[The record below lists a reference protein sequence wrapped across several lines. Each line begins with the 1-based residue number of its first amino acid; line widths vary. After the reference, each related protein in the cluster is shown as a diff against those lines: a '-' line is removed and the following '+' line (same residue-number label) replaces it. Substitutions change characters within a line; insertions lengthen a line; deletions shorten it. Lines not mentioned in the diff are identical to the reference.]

1 MKMFAGAL
9 LLASVA
15 YGLPQFNNFGGNAF
29 GRTQFGG
36 NAFGS
41 RFTQPKPVFNT
52 FSSQSA
58 SNSFSRQSSGLNGIS
73 QFGSNQGI
81 TADQRATYLPVMRAL
96 LSVMETNRPSPQDIN
111 TLMIAT
117 RDLNKKVPKGNGLG
131 GFGNFGNFGG
141 FGIEDLESMGLPES
155 GDMVAN
161 VEGVPHIRTSFGLFP
176 LSATSLMTDS
186 ERQQFLPVVR
196 TFTNVL
202 EKGNANPTEVNTL
215 MSQVRELNNLI
226 PGNIANSISGL
237 LNNNNSF
244 GRQGGFSGFSG
255 FSG

>member
-1 MKMFAGAL
+1 
-9 LLASVA
+9 
-15 YGLPQFNNFGGNAF
+15 
-29 GRTQFGG
+29 
-36 NAFGS
+36 
-41 RFTQPKPVFNT
+41 
-52 FSSQSA
+52 
-58 SNSFSRQSSGLNGIS
+58 
-73 QFGSNQGI
+73 
-81 TADQRATYLPVMRAL
+81 
-96 LSVMETNRPSPQDIN
+96 
-111 TLMIAT
+111 
-117 RDLNKKVPKGNGLG
+117 
-131 GFGNFGNFGG
+131 
-141 FGIEDLESMGLPES
+141 
-155 GDMVAN
+155 
-161 VEGVPHIRTSFGLFP
+161 
-176 LSATSLMTDS
+176 MTDS